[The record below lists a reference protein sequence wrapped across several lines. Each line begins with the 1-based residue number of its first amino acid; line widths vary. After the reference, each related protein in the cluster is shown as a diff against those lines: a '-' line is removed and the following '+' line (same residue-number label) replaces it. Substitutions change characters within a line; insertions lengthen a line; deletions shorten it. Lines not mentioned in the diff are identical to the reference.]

1 MVEMNRLKEK
11 GLNSGALG
19 EDKGDVLL
27 INDGWHRIYAPLE
40 KEKKT
45 YALIFWNKSNS
56 KDKAS

>member
-19 EDKGDVLL
+19 EGKGDVLL
-27 INDGWHRIYAPLE
+27 INDGWHRIYASLE

-45 YALIFWNKSNS
+45 HALIF
-56 KDKAS
+56 